1 MPLQRAAKCC
11 GSGLGT
17 LSVLKISRALSSG
30 STASNS
36 ASGSSAALLQAQVV
50 GRGDKKAGEESS
62 RWRFSTIFLFL
73 PCLATFG
80 LGTWQLIRRQ
90 KKIEMLDYRRTRL
103 EEEPLPLTRVTDGAK
118 TRSDSD
124 GDSADGLEYRKVICE
139 GVYDKNK
146 SLYVGP
152 RARSDFG
159 VTQKGYYLITPLITG
174 RGDQRGWVPSGYK
187 DEIPEK
193 RENTSANDE
202 TGGMGSSKVEQGSW
216 WTPWSWGS
224 KSTNKDVVATP
235 EHEAKVKV
243 CGVIRG
249 SEQPNMFVPP
259 NAPES
264 GQWFYVDV
272 PSMARAVGLP
282 ENALLI
288 EAVEDKDNN
297 TATGKYPIPK
307 NPEALLH
314 ASVMPQDHI
323 NYALTW
329 YTLSAATT
337 YMAVKRVRNARRGF

>member
-11 GSGLGT
+11 KSGSRT
-17 LSVLKISRALSSG
+17 LSRLTISRALGSG
-30 STASNS
+30 SSAWNS
-36 ASGSSAALLQAQVV
+36 ASGSSATLPEAQVL
-50 GRGDKKAGEESS
+50 GRGNEIPGEESS

-80 LGTWQLIRRQ
+80 LGSWQLIRRQ
-90 KKIEMLDYRRTRL
+90 KKIEMLDYRRHRL
-103 EEEPLPLTRVTDGAK
+103 EEEPVHLTEITVGVK
-118 TRSDSD
+118 SRSKST
-124 GDSADGLEYRKVICE
+124 GETTDGLEYRKVICE
-139 GVYDKNK
+139 GVYDKSN

-159 VTQKGYYLITPLITG
+159 VTQKGYYLITPLIG
-174 RGDQRGWVPSGYK
+174 GHGDQRFLFCHA
-187 DEIPEK
+187 E
-193 RENTSANDE
+193 R
-202 TGGMGSSKVEQGSW
+202 GSW
-216 WTPWSWGS
+216 WNPSSWGS
-224 KSTNKDVVATP
+224 KSSKKDEVVATP

-282 ENALLI
+282 ETTLLI
-288 EAVEDKDNN
+288 EAVEDKENN
-297 TATGKYPIPK
+297 KATDKYPIPK

-337 YMAVKRVRNARRGF
+337 YMAAKRVRNARRGF